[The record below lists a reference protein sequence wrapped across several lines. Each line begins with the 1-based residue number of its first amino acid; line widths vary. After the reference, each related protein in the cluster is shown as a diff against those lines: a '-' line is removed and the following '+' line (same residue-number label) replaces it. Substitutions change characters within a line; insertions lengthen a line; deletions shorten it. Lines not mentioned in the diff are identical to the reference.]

1 MISWWFA
8 AIFNLVV
15 GLLNVLTTN
24 TKFNLI
30 LGIVNLLVA
39 GLCFIQVVRQIIH
52 TRESKE

>member
-30 LGIVNLLVA
+30 LGIVNLLVS
-39 GLCFIQVVRQIIH
+39 GLCFIQIIKQIIQI
-52 TRESKE
+52 RKSKE